1 MWCDRHALLG
11 LGVAVSTDPALARAL
26 AHLAS
31 DDWPASNYLL
41 IVRCPAVFRQV
52 QSVDPCL
59 SPQHLCAD
67 CAERWRSPAAGSG
80 SDGVADA
87 GGSQV
92 QRLVS
97 PASSTTN
104 CNSSRTA

>member
-1 MWCDRHALLG
+1 MWCDRNALLG
-11 LGVAVSTDPALARAL
+11 PGVAVSTDPALARAL
-26 AHLAS
+26 APLAS

-67 CAERWRSPAAGSG
+67 CKGNVLSMACAIECYLMACTLPTLQHTTSNDPI
-80 SDGVADA
+80 
-87 GGSQV
+87 
-92 QRLVS
+92 
-97 PASSTTN
+97 SSITS
-104 CNSSRTA
+104 C